1 MKTVGALALLILAA
15 LAVPTASAQ
24 PQGVT
29 LTATDLATPIPY
41 KGSAQLN
48 VTVSVG
54 CLTILTESGE
64 TSVTVAASGT
74 PSWLTVTPA
83 TIELNPQTCAGGAGV
98 ATGSSTVGLAVAK
111 EAPGVVDHTVNL
123 TATLGGTS
131 SDVVGAVFTV
141 AYHVNYTIVA
151 DAKFPMTVNGTEA
164 SFNVTV
170 TQASNARSMVMIE
183 EVKSSAGVLSGMGS
197 QVYENTAAAPASKT
211 FKVTFKAPTGEWSN
225 ATASFTG
232 YGHYLLLDGRAGD
245 FGEPCGALVFP
256 QCDAKGT
263 PVTYTFVAGS
273 SDGGDGGDGGD
284 GDKKSP
290 APVGAL
296 LALGLVGLAAF
307 ARRRA

>member
-15 LAVPTASAQ
+15 LAVPNASAQ
-24 PQGVT
+24 AQGVT
-29 LTATDLATPIPY
+29 LGVAELAAPIPY
-41 KGSAQLN
+41 AGSAQLD

-54 CLTILTESGE
+54 CLTLLQEMGE
-64 TSVTVAASGT
+64 TAVTVAATGT

-83 TIELNPQTCAGGAGV
+83 TFDVDGQTCIANSGF
-98 ATGSSTVGLAVAK
+98 ATGSGTVGLAVGSA
-111 EAPGVVDHTVNL
+111 APGIVDHTVNL
-123 TATLGGTS
+123 TATIGASS
-131 SDVVGAVFTV
+131 SDPVASVFTV

-151 DAKFPMTVNGTEA
+151 DARFPMTVNGTEA

-183 EVKSSAGVLSGMGS
+183 ELKSSAGVLSGMGS
-197 QVYENTAAAPASKT
+197 QVYENAAGSPASKT
-211 FKVTFKAPTGEWSN
+211 FKVTFKAPTGAWTN

-245 FGEPCGALVFP
+245 FGEPCGALAFP
-256 QCDAKGT
+256 DCDAEGT
-263 PVTYTFVAGS
+263 KVAYSFIAGHS
-273 SDGGDGGDGGD
+273 DGHDEEDGGD
-284 GDKKSP
+284 KESP
-290 APVGAL
+290 APVGAW

>member
-1 MKTVGALALLILAA
+1 MKTAGALALLILAA

-24 PQGVT
+24 AQGIT
-29 LTATDLATPIPY
+29 LGATDLAAPIPY
-41 KGSAQLN
+41 MGSAQLG
-48 VTVSVG
+48 VTASVG
-54 CLTILTESGE
+54 CLTLLAEGGAT
-64 TSVTVAASGT
+64 TVTVTATDA

-83 TIELNPQTCAGGAGV
+83 TFDVDQQTCVTNSGF
-98 ATGSSTVGLAVAK
+98 ATGTGAVGLAVAK
-111 EAPGVVDHTVNL
+111 EAPGIVDHTVNL
-123 TATLGGTS
+123 TATLGGSS
-131 SDVVGAVFTV
+131 SDAVASVFTV
-141 AYHVNYTIVA
+141 AYHVNYTIVS

-197 QVYENTAAAPASKT
+197 QVYENTASAPASKT
-211 FKVTFKAPTGEWSN
+211 FKVTFKAPTGAWTN

-245 FGEPCGALVFP
+245 FGEPCGSLVFP

-263 PVTYTFVAGS
+263 PVTYTFVAGH
-273 SDGGDGGDGGD
+273 SDEHHDEDE